1 MAKEVSEPIIGTA
14 HQFIDGRLHE
24 QKCYGTFEEDLPEK
38 DFRFRI
44 LFVQHNGDFKMHA
57 HEYSE
62 LVFVFGGRATH
73 VTEIEEYELEAGDV
87 FVISGNRRHGF
98 RKAQNLDLCNVMF
111 DPAQFLTGKSELE
124 EMMGFHALFDLQ
136 PRTKSRDSF
145 RERLHLNPE
154 QMAEASDLLSRIRV
168 EHAQKKEGRQ
178 LVIASSFT
186 LLVTFICRLY
196 GSEKKDTASPLTQMA
211 KVVSHIQKHF
221 RESIRMDELGRIAN
235 LSVSQLQRKFKKTY
249 DTSPVQYINKL
260 RIHEA
265 CEMLKRHDLSITD
278 IAYQCGFASSSF
290 FSTQFRNHLGE
301 SPTSYRDRFS
311 IRNSNDHK
319 GV

>member
-1 MAKEVSEPIIGTA
+1 MPTAAEASDQIIGAA

-24 QKCYGTFEEDLPEK
+24 QKYYGTFEEDMPEK

-73 VTEIEEYELEAGDV
+73 VTEIENYKLEAGDV

-98 RKAQNLDLCNVMF
+98 RNAQNLDLCNIMF
-111 DPAQFLTGKSELE
+111 DPFQFLTGKAELE

-136 PRTKSRDSF
+136 PRTKSRDGF
-145 RERLHLNPE
+145 QERLHLNPE
-154 QMAEASDLLSRIRV
+154 QMAEASDILSRIRM
-168 EHAQKKEGRQ
+168 EHAQQNEGRH
-178 LVIASSFT
+178 LVIASSFN

-196 GSEKKDTASPLTQMA
+196 CSEKKNTQSPLTQMA

-221 RESIRMDELGRIAN
+221 RETIRMEELSSIAN
-235 LSVSQLQRKFKKTY
+235 LSISQLHRKFKKTY

-265 CEMLKRHDLSITD
+265 CELLKNKDLSITD
-278 IAYQCGFASSSF
+278 IAYHCGFASSSF

-301 SPTSYRDRFS
+301 NPTSYRSRFS
-311 IRNSNDHK
+311 SVK
-319 GV
+319 